1 MDKPMHAMQL
11 MGRKTRQEPAV
22 APTLSAAAE
31 TPGADGIA
39 QAAAVAVAAAAELD
53 LTEAMMITRSTL
65 SSRK

>member
-1 MDKPMHAMQL
+1 MHAMQL
-11 MGRKTRQEPAV
+11 MEHKTRQEPAV

-39 QAAAVAVAAAAELD
+39 KAAAVAVAVAAAAAVD